1 VINSVFPN
9 FTLKGKSLLPL
20 VQGGM
25 GVGVSAHRL
34 ASTVASYGAMGTI
47 SSVDQRRHHGDLM
60 EKTGKS
66 KNREL
71 IDQANLVALDRE
83 ITQALELSQGK
94 GMIAVNIMRA
104 LNEYAN
110 YVRQSCESGA
120 HAVVVGAG
128 LPMDLPELTKNFP
141 KVALIPVLSD
151 VRGIRL
157 LLRKWMRSNRLPDA
171 IVLENPLHAAGHLGV
186 AKAEDMTKPQYR
198 SPTVIEGTLQLFK
211 DLGIENENIPLIA
224 AGGIHSHEQMA
235 ELLNVGASA
244 VQLGT
249 AFAVTSEGDAHIN
262 FKKVL
267 AEADPEDMVTLMS
280 TAGLPMRAV
289 RTPWVENYM
298 AKLDKLQA
306 IARPKACTAGFDCLI
321 KCGWRDGIK
330 GWGQFCID
338 TQLAF
343 ALAGDV
349 RRGLFFRSSERL
361 PLGKAIRPVAE
372 LMSYLLSGVRAQRV
386 AAA

>member
-1 VINSVFPN
+1 MINSVFPN

-34 ASTVASYGAMGTI
+34 AGTVASYGAMGTV

-60 EKTGKS
+60 EKTKS
-66 KNREL
+66 KNRAL

-83 ITQALELSQGK
+83 ITQALALSQGK
-94 GMIAVNIMRA
+94 GVIAVNIMRA

-157 LLRKWMRSNRLPDA
+157 LLRKWMRGNRLPDA

-186 AKAEDMTKPQYR
+186 AKVEDMAKPQYR

-211 DLGIENENIPLIA
+211 DLKIENENIPLIA
-224 AGGIHSHEQMA
+224 AGGIHTHEQMA
-235 ELLNVGASA
+235 ELLGVGASA

-249 AFAVTSEGDAHIN
+249 AFAVTTEGDAHIN
-262 FKKVL
+262 FKKTL

-280 TAGLPMRAV
+280 TAGLPMRAI
-289 RTPWVENYM
+289 RTPWVENYL
-298 AKLDKLQA
+298 AKLDRLQT

-343 ALAGDV
+343 ALAGDI

-372 LMSYLLSGVRAQRV
+372 LMNYLLSGVKAKQVV
-386 AAA
+386 AA